1 MVVSRR
7 IYFGLLAVLVMERLF
22 ELWLS
27 RRNKQRALSRG
38 GVEVGTGQYRVMVAF
53 HTLFIIACAVG
64 ATFRGLWFPPFLSVM
79 AWVGEA
85 GAQAIRYWSV
95 AALGERWNTRI
106 IVIPNTPPVML
117 GPYRYIRHP
126 NYAAVVIEIACIPLI
141 QGLLITAAV
150 FSTANAI
157 LLAFRINLEERALGN
172 LYQTAFCE
180 RPRFIPR
187 ILG

>member
-7 IYFGLLAVLVMERLF
+7 IYFGLLAVLVTERLF

-27 RRNKQRALSRG
+27 RRNKRWALSRG
-38 GVEVGTGQYRVMVAF
+38 GIEVGTRQYRVMVTF
-53 HTLFIIACAVG
+53 HTLFIIACAAEV
-64 ATFRGLWFPPFLSVM
+64 TFRGPCFPPFLSVM
-79 AWVGEA
+79 ACIGEA

-95 AALGERWNTRI
+95 ATLGERWNTRI
-106 IVIPNTPPVML
+106 IVIPNTPPVIL

-157 LLAFRINLEERALGN
+157 LLAFRITLEERALGN